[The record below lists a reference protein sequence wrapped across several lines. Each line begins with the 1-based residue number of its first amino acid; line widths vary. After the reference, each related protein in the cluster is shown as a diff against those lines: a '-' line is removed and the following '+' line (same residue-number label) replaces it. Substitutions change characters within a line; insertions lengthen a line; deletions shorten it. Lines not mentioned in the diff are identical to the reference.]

1 MSIMSPPDELSSR
14 TPSPSLS
21 LILDSYPG
29 DRRNLI
35 PILQDLQVADGYVM
49 REAVDAV
56 AAYLNLSPHD
66 VFGVAT
72 FFSQFRFHPP
82 GKHCLKVCQGTAC
95 HVRASALLLDQ
106 ISRRLHINPGETTAD
121 RQFSLER
128 VMCVGSCAL
137 APVIVTDDVVR
148 GRMTQKK
155 LEKLLRLSHEGT
167 SDVAR
172 ETKTAGEV

>member
-1 MSIMSPPDELSSR
+1 MNPFAAPFPRIP
-14 TPSPSLS
+14 TGSLS
-21 LILDSYPG
+21 LILDSYPR

-35 PILQDLQVADGYVM
+35 PILQDVQDADGYVVP
-49 REAVDAV
+49 EAVDAI
-56 AAYLNLSPHD
+56 AAHLNLSAHD

-95 HVRASALLLDQ
+95 HVRASALLIDQ
-106 ISRRLHINPGETTAD
+106 ISRRLHIGPGETTDD

-137 APVIVTDDVVR
+137 APVIVADDVVR

-155 LEKLLRLSHEGT
+155 LEKLLRLADEGT

-172 ETKTAGEV
+172 ETKTTGEV